1 MTSSTKNP
9 FPQSVPKPP
18 RRLSPESISA
28 KAEEI
33 ATIVTRLDRAGAD
46 LDAAIT
52 EISVDLTD
60 VAKGRR
66 ETELRAAFAGTVAP
80 LLAAL
85 AALRDDLAPQAPYFG
100 RDAVRSRATFGESV
114 DALQSAQLG
123 SFWLA
128 RIARASVG
136 DLREIAREAAGRSD
150 LALCLAVENEVGHR
164 VLVGDQADEIIGIVA
179 SVPVPPQDA
188 AALQRIGSA
197 WGAAEQARLTVDER
211 STGVSRSVER
221 MNAAFAA
228 AALVG
233 RPSMPVPAHA
243 PAVEVADLVPA
254 S

>member
-1 MTSSTKNP
+1 MTSTTKNP

-18 RRLSPESISA
+18 RRLSPESIST

-33 ATIVTRLDRAGAD
+33 AAIVSRLDRAGAD

-66 ETELRAAFAGTVAP
+66 EMELRAAFAGTVAP
-80 LLAAL
+80 LLAPL
-85 AALRDDLAPQAPYFG
+85 AVLRDELASQAPYFS
-100 RDAVRSRATFGESV
+100 RDAVRSRATFGEST

-123 SFWLA
+123 SYWLA
-128 RIARASVG
+128 RVARASVT
-136 DLREIAREAAGRSD
+136 DLLEIARDAAGRSD

-179 SVPVPPQDA
+179 SVQVPPQDA
-188 AALQRIGSA
+188 AALQKIGAA
-197 WGAAEQARLTVDER
+197 WGAAELARLVAEER
-211 STGVSRSVER
+211 STGESRSVER
-221 MNAAFAA
+221 MNVAFAA
-228 AALVG
+228 AAMVG
-233 RPSMPVPAHA
+233 KPKLPALA
-243 PAVEVADLVPA
+243 PAVMVAA